1 MAENRKRR
9 VRWILGIVAAVVLV
23 VAGGLVVRGVLTPEE
38 ASADVVAADS
48 TGTVAVGSDEEV
60 DEVAKVPVE
69 LAVVGRRAIA
79 AYYRAASVVEAD
91 RLIDLVAKISGRVQ
105 KVNAEEGDWV
115 SSGDVLAELENARE
129 RIQLEQA
136 DLKLAEQERNL
147 GRNEAMLSEGLISD
161 QQYDEARR
169 LFDLARTDRDLAR
182 INFEETLIRAP
193 FTGRITQRQV
203 VLGQHIAPATS
214 LFTLGDFDPL
224 RVRVHLPEAVARKV
238 EAGQKVLVT
247 PESRD
252 EPLPARVERV
262 APVVDPASSTV
273 RVTLLMDENE
283 DQASVGGFVKVRITT
298 DTRHST
304 LAVPKLSLVEE
315 GGLRSLF
322 VAEADTVRKVEVN
335 TGIYDE
341 SHVEIL
347 DGVSEG
353 DFVVCVGQGG
363 LRTGSH
369 IQALNAAEVGWGGLV
384 EEDSRV
390 GSPGDTVVAASDTAE

>member
-1 MAENRKRR
+1 
-9 VRWILGIVAAVVLV
+9 
-23 VAGGLVVRGVLTPEE
+23 
-38 ASADVVAADS
+38 
-48 TGTVAVGSDEEV
+48 
-60 DEVAKVPVE
+60 
-69 LAVVGRRAIA
+69 
-79 AYYRAASVVEAD
+79 
-91 RLIDLVAKISGRVQ
+91 
-105 KVNAEEGDWV
+105 
-115 SSGDVLAELENARE
+115 
-129 RIQLEQA
+129 
-136 DLKLAEQERNL
+136 
-147 GRNEAMLSEGLISD
+147 MLSEGLISD